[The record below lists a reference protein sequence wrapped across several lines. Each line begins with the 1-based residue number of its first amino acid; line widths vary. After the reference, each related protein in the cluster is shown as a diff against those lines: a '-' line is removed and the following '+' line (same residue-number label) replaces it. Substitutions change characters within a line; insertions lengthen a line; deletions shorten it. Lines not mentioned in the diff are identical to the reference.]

1 MGNIQEVKSSL
12 IEGQTCI
19 MGEEITIFLLDCSG
33 SMCSGFDLKDYP
45 EENWMNQ
52 GSKFQAM
59 CDAAADYAKQRVKAA
74 SNGAKDKVGVITFG
88 KGGATTVFEP
98 YNTNYQVMANKVSKI
113 ECGGSTPM
121 AEAVE
126 AAIKMSEN
134 YPTAFLRLVILSDG
148 QPDSKPYVLEAVQR
162 AYEEYGLVTD
172 TVGIGNKNYNDVN
185 ACPCGLDEQ
194 FLIQV
199 SELGGGKYTRCTNA
213 EALSQLFLEIEQERA
228 LLIGKGVLLLG
239 DGKDIK

>member
-1 MGNIQEVKSSL
+1 MGNIQQVNSSL
-12 IEGQTCI
+12 VEGQTCI

-98 YNTNYQVMANKVSKI
+98 YNTN
-113 ECGGSTPM
+113 
-121 AEAVE
+121 
-126 AAIKMSEN
+126 
-134 YPTAFLRLVILSDG
+134 
-148 QPDSKPYVLEAVQR
+148 
-162 AYEEYGLVTD
+162 
-172 TVGIGNKNYNDVN
+172 
-185 ACPCGLDEQ
+185 
-194 FLIQV
+194 
-199 SELGGGKYTRCTNA
+199 
-213 EALSQLFLEIEQERA
+213 
-228 LLIGKGVLLLG
+228 
-239 DGKDIK
+239 